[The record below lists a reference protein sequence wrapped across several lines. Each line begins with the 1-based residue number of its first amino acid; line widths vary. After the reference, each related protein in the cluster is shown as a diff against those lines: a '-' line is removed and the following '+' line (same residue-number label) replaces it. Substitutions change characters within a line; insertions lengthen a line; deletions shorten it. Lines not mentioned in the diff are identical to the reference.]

1 LNVRQT
7 WFSASRRPKDDAYL
21 SSELVDF
28 LLSGEDVGARYDRV
42 AIEHRI
48 GQSVSCPVIFF
59 AILRRD
65 SGR

>member
-1 LNVRQT
+1 MAELC
-7 WFSASRRPKDDAYL
+7 L
-21 SSELVDF
+21 SSELGDF

-48 GQSVSCPVIFF
+48 GLVPGNLLRD
-59 AILRRD
+59 LRRD